1 MCRGDAQAPF
11 GGVLSGRHAGFLVG
25 MLLAIAGLI
34 PATSQAISTNI
45 HISKTDGQG
54 VYLRP
59 SPDTSQPALRLIPE
73 GASPDYNCFT
83 YGQNVNGVN
92 VWFNVNW
99 AGATGFYASYY
110 DDSSYHS
117 EAELTGKYGIPK
129 CGASPPPS
137 QSPPAPTP
145 GPAPTITASLGG
157 PFGCGNCYAIDVA
170 VHDFPTGTF
179 TYECHDNSGP
189 GGSDTVFFSH
199 ALSIGNPNQATWP
212 GVFCDD
218 NGPYVAYVVINGV
231 RSNSVDFGGTSAP
244 SPATGIGAPSQGGS
258 GTGGESS
265 GGGSTGTGPGGS
277 SGSGATGTA
286 PGGSMFFLPMDNH
299 LATVADTTVEYA
311 DWRGDSCKLK
321 RSLPVPPT
329 RLPVTLGGW
338 SNGRLGPIYYL
349 NAASDY
355 QKKAVKYIL
364 LIDPG
369 GTPQMTAGPC
379 EQKVQP
385 SGVLSRWLSLDPTNA
400 KLVVIAATSTNND
413 DRQGLYTYYL
423 KSLTK
428 AQRKNQVLVCTE
440 GNTSHRK
447 AFDRYASPGGPQTA
461 FLKSQKFKCPYGV
474 DTVPPGG

>member
-1 MCRGDAQAPF
+1 MP
-11 GGVLSGRHAGFLVG
+11 GRHAAFLVG
-25 MLLAIAGLI
+25 VLLAITGLV
-34 PATSQAISTNI
+34 PGTAQAISTNI
-45 HISKTDGQG
+45 HISGTGGQG

-83 YGQNVNGVN
+83 YGQNVNGVS

-117 EAELTGKYGIPK
+117 EAELTGKYGVPK
-129 CGASPPPS
+129 CGTSPPPT
-137 QSPPAPTP
+137 QSPPPPAP
-145 GPAPTITASLGG
+145 GPSPTITASLGG
-157 PFGCGNCYAIDVA
+157 SYGCGNCFAINVA

-199 ALSIGNPNQATWP
+199 AVSIGDPNQATWP

-218 NGPYVAYVVINGV
+218 NAPYVAYVVINGV
-231 RSNSVDFGGTSAP
+231 RSNSVDFSGTSAP
-244 SPATGIGAPSQGGS
+244 SPTTGNDGATGQGG
-258 GTGGESS
+258 TGSS
-265 GGGSTGTGPGGS
+265 GGSTGGGS
-277 SGSGATGTA
+277 AGTP
-286 PGGSMFFLPMDNH
+286 PGGSMFFLPKDNH
-299 LATVADTTVEYA
+299 LKTVADTTVEYA
-311 DWRGDSCKLK
+311 DWRGDNCNLK
-321 RSLPVPPT
+321 GSLPVPPT

-355 QKKAVKYIL
+355 QRRAVKYIL

-369 GTPQMTAGPC
+369 GTPQMVSGPC

-385 SGVLSRWLSLDPTNA
+385 SGVLSRWLALDPKNA
-400 KLVVIAATSTNND
+400 KLVVIAATSTND
-413 DRQGLYTYYL
+413 DSRQGLYKYYFS
-423 KSLTK
+423 SLTK

-440 GNTSHRK
+440 GNTGHRK
-447 AFDRYASPGGPQTA
+447 AFDRYAAPGGPQTA